1 MGRDDT
7 VRRGAHEIATRDW
20 GGKGE
25 PIILLPGGGRNL
37 ADWEVVVPWLVD
49 RHRVVGVDLP
59 GHGAS
64 SEPESW
70 SWDLA
75 IHFVEAASERLEL
88 VNPFVVGHSLGGMV
102 AARYGLKHPDCPGVV
117 NVDGQGLGGPSVP
130 PELHEARAKLMEQQP
145 TQPPDAGDERWLQA
159 QLDAMRSAVEALG
172 LDWEAAKPAIMRSYA
187 TDADGTWRRRPSNAF
202 IATLPT
208 DMGPELYDIY
218 RQLRCP
224 VLVFNCTRKEAGP
237 FTPVLAAAYRQSIAD
252 DLAHLA
258 SESPHVQIATVD
270 SGHMC
275 LLEAPETTAEHLL
288 AFTRQHR

>member
-1 MGRDDT
+1 MGSDST
-7 VRRGAHEIATRDW
+7 IRRGAAEIAIRDW
-20 GGKGE
+20 GGDGH

-37 ADWEVVVPWLVD
+37 ADWEVVVPLLVD

-75 IHFVEAASERLEL
+75 IDFIEAASEGLEL
-88 VNPFVVGHSLGGMV
+88 VNPFIVGHSLGGMV

-130 PELHEARAKLMEQQP
+130 PELHEARARLMQQQQ
-145 TQPPDAGDERWLQA
+145 TQPPDAGDEQWLQT

-172 LDWEAAKPAIMRSYA
+172 LDWEQAQPAIMRSYA
-187 TDADGTWRRRPSNAF
+187 READGTWRRRPSNAF
-202 IATLPT
+202 IATLPK

-218 RQLRCP
+218 RQLKCP
-224 VLVFNCTRKEAGP
+224 ALIFNCTRKEAGP
-237 FTPVLAAAYRQSIAD
+237 FTPELAAAYRQSIAD
-252 DLAHLA
+252 DLSHLA
-258 SESPHVQIATVD
+258 VECEHVQIATVD
-270 SGHMC
+270 AGHMC
-275 LLEAPETTAEHLL
+275 LLEAPQATADHLL
-288 AFTRQHR
+288 AFTRQNS